1 MIRFRVN
8 SFISFAWIA
17 ATLSSLVFAN
27 ATDLVGRNG
36 QFTVKDSK
44 GTVETVDSKQLEMQ
58 KESMPS
64 APRGKVESAAG
75 ETGASSADPES
86 KPAAKKVTAPSAKAV
101 APRPETP
108 EEKATRAADVETLR
122 AMRKQGGAYFY
133 TEDNTP
139 IPFDEIDRRIESGE
153 VEGIK
158 AVGLHLQ
165 EWKPETKKKSTTAGT
180 AADSAP
186 SSTAS
191 SASTI
196 SSAPVTSKKAT
207 KKY

>member
-1 MIRFRVN
+1 
-8 SFISFAWIA
+8 
-17 ATLSSLVFAN
+17 
-27 ATDLVGRNG
+27 VGRNG

-44 GTVETVDSKQLEMQ
+44 GAVETVDSEKLEMQ
-58 KESMPS
+58 KELMPS
-64 APRGKVESAAG
+64 QPRAKIEDAGNAASG
-75 ETGASSADPES
+75 SGNAES
-86 KPAAKKVTAPSAKAV
+86 KSVAKKTAAPAAKAV

-122 AMRKQGGAYFY
+122 AMRKEGGAYFY
-133 TEDNTP
+133 TEDNQA

-165 EWKPETKKKSTTAGT
+165 EWKPETKKKSTTSGT
-180 AADSAP
+180 TTESAP
-186 SSTAS
+186 AP
-191 SASTI
+191 AV
-196 SSAPVTSKKAT
+196 SSAPDTSMKAK

>member
-1 MIRFRVN
+1 MN
-8 SFISFAWIA
+8 SF
-17 ATLSSLVFAN
+17 VFAY

-44 GTVETVDSKQLEMQ
+44 GAVETVDSKQLEMQ
-58 KESMPS
+58 KELMPS
-64 APRGKVESAAG
+64 APRAKIEDAGDTASGSGSAEAKP
-75 ETGASSADPES
+75 TAKKATA
-86 KPAAKKVTAPSAKAV
+86 PAAKPA

-122 AMRKQGGAYFY
+122 AMRKEGGAYFY
-133 TEDNTP
+133 TEDNQP

-165 EWKPETKKKSTTAGT
+165 EWKPETKKKSTTAET
-180 AADSAP
+180 AAESAP
-186 SSTAS
+186 APAAS
-191 SASTI
+191 SAPETST
-196 SSAPVTSKKAT
+196 KAK